1 MSALSVSREAFK
13 PAYMPSVDE
22 SPLAPVLAEL
32 HAGSELSWVAD
43 SRSER
48 AMLSPAQGRFLYLL
62 ARATGATTVVEIGS
76 GAGVAT
82 LYLAAA
88 VRDNWGGRVLA
99 VEPDA
104 NQRRLAAANTRE
116 AGVGPFVDWYG
127 EDARAAITGLAGP
140 VDMVRLAAWQDDYQ
154 ALFDALLP
162 RLRPGAILVANR
174 APVSQLPGPWLARL
188 STSAGSLGSVTVPLG
203 AGLEFAVLS

>member
-1 MSALSVSREAFK
+1 MSALSAPREAFQ

-88 VRDNWGGRVLA
+88 VRDNWGGKVLA
-99 VEPDA
+99 LEPDA
-104 NQRRLAAANTRE
+104 NRRRLAAANTYE
-116 AGVGPFVDWYG
+116 AGVAPFVDWCG
-127 EDARAAITGLAGP
+127 ENARAAITALASP
-140 VDMVRLAAWQDDYQ
+140 VDMVRLAAWQDGYQ
-154 ALFDALLP
+154 TLFDALLP
-162 RLRPGAILVANR
+162 RLRPGAILVSDR
-174 APVSQLPGPWLARL
+174 APVSQLPAPWLARL
-188 STSAGSLGSVTVPLG
+188 GAGSLGSVTVPLG